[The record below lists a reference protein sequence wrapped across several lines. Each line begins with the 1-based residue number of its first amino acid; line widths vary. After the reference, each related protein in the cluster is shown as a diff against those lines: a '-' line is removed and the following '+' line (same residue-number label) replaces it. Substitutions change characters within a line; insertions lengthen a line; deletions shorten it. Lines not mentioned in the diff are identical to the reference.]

1 LLKTIRYKKMKL
13 VLLVLTFYMISS
25 CSGEKDVK
33 NAENQGNNEMSK
45 EVADLKNEL
54 KLLREETRKQKL
66 EIETQL
72 KTEIETQAMKQKTE
86 LEQLRQQMKRQKMQ
100 SEEEIAKENVEID
113 HQKLAMDLQKVAM
126 FKQKTEI
133 DEQKVKLVQSATQN
147 SVKQQ
152 GKRQADLFDETRKIC
167 RSEIQKFYSDHSTC
181 ATGFVVISKTDVK
194 DNQFSK
200 TVQFGREF
208 PRAPTVMAALS
219 GFDGSGYING
229 FNNIPKA
236 TKTSAVIANYWGN
249 HSFNWIRFSWMACL

>member
-181 ATGFVVISKTDVK
+181 ATGIVVIMNSKGDSTY
-194 DNQFSK
+194 SR
-200 TVQFGREF
+200 TVQFGRVF
-208 PRAPTVMAALS
+208 PRPPTVMTAIY

-229 FNNIPKA
+229 YTRISTA
-236 TKTSAVIANYWGN
+236 TKTSAVIKNIERGDG
-249 HSFNWIRFSWMACL
+249 FNWIKISWMACL